1 VWAPA
6 LPREHVIATVGAT
19 ASGAT
24 RESKAVSALTLVQV
38 DGHTDE
44 EPDHTGRLPRPS
56 IPVLVLVG
64 AFAISRLIAYG
75 AGVRYDDDVI
85 SGRARNDMYQL
96 LDVHLLKNHLVES
109 VWHLNSQPPLFN
121 LYCGVVLKLPS
132 GWQRPFEV
140 LCALILG
147 LAIVLC
153 SYHVM
158 VALGVPPWPAL
169 IVTLIFVVA
178 SPAYILFENL
188 LNYAY
193 PTAAFGIFA
202 VWCLIWFLRTQRA
215 RFGVG
220 FFGAYGAVVL
230 LNSTYQVEWFLLA
243 GLIVLVVLR
252 HQWRK
257 VLAVAVVPLVL
268 VLGWY
273 VKDFAMFGTTTTS
286 SWLGMNLSRSVLFRA
301 PVPELK
307 SLVHQGIL
315 TPLALVPA
323 FGGSY
328 KYAPEFVHPQPNPIP
343 ALGELTKA
351 NGESNL
357 NNPLYITVSS
367 EYLHDDLAMIRARP
381 AQYVS
386 DVNAAVQ
393 VWLVPSD
400 QDFTANIDWPHISP
414 YAAVYDHVVEWQ
426 PSIDPAA
433 AIVIFDHRPSPLS
446 YLSIQAIV
454 VYSLALIG
462 GPIAAWRRRRSDPA
476 WAGTMAVMWWTT
488 LYAFAASSL
497 IEIGEN
503 ERFRFELGPV
513 PLIMATVIVTT
524 VIRWAAV
531 RRRAGAPPAVV
542 TGVDAHD
549 GSGAR
554 STLP

>member
-1 VWAPA
+1 V
-6 LPREHVIATVGAT
+6 R
-19 ASGAT
+19 
-24 RESKAVSALTLVQV
+24 ALTLVRAEGQ
-38 DGHTDE
+38 TDTA
-44 EPDHTGRLPRPS
+44 PDRPGRLPRPS
-56 IPVLVLVG
+56 IQITLLVG
-64 AFAISRLIAYG
+64 AFAVSRLIAYA

-96 LDVHLLKNHLVES
+96 LDVRLLKDHLVQS

-121 LYCGVVLKLPS
+121 FYCGLVLKLPS
-132 GWQRPFEV
+132 GLQRPFEV

-147 LAIVLC
+147 LVIVLC
-153 SYHVM
+153 SYQVM
-158 VALGVPPWPAL
+158 VALGVPQWPAL
-169 IVTLIFVVA
+169 IVTVIFVVA

-202 VWCLIWFLRTQRA
+202 VWCLIGFLRTQRA
-215 RFGVG
+215 RFGLG

-257 VLAVAVVPLVL
+257 VVAVALVPLVL

-273 VKDFAMFGTTTTS
+273 VKDYAMFGTTATS

-301 PVPELK
+301 PTPELK
-307 SLVHQGIL
+307 SLVHQGVL
-315 TPLALVPA
+315 TPLALIPA

-328 KYAPEFVHPQPNPIP
+328 KYVPKFVHPQPNPIP

-357 NNPLYITVSS
+357 NNPLYITLSS

-381 AQYVS
+381 AQYVG
-386 DVNAAVQ
+386 DINAAVQ
-393 VWLVPSD
+393 VWLVPTD
-400 QDFTANIDWPHISP
+400 QDFTANIDWPYIRT
-414 YAAVYDHVVEWQ
+414 YAGVYDHAVEWQ

-433 AIVIFDHRPSPLS
+433 AVIIFLHRPSPLS
-446 YLSIQAIV
+446 YLSLQAIA
-454 VYSLALIG
+454 VYVLALIG

-524 VIRWAAV
+524 LIRWAAL
-531 RRRAGAPPAVV
+531 RRRRGAPTAM
-542 TGVDAHD
+542 TAGDDAHD
-549 GSGAR
+549 PSPALYGS
-554 STLP
+554 S